1 MSINS
6 VIPDLFWHQGPVL
19 VEDNFSMDQARMW
32 FQD

>member
-19 VEDNFSMDQARMW
+19 VEESFSTDQARMR